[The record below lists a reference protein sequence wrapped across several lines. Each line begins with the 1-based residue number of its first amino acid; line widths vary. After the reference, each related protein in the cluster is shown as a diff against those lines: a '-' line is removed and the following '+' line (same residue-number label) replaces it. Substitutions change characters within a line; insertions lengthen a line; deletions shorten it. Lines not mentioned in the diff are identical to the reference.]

1 MKKYASSLLVVFIA
15 FSISFPDDWILTL
28 LVHSLAGALCFV
40 VGVNVGHE
48 LKRKKENQLE
58 SLE

>member
-1 MKKYASSLLVVFIA
+1 MKKYASSLFVVFIT

-28 LVHSLAGALCFV
+28 FVHCLAGTLCFV

-48 LKRKKENQLE
+48 LKCKKENQLE